1 MEDRL
6 KLKNNITSDGRIQ
19 SLWDGFITA
28 DSKSSEVSL
37 ENKMVIKTL
46 FRFE

>member
-6 KLKNNITSDGRIQ
+6 QLKNITSEGRIQ

-28 DSKSSEVSL
+28 DSKSSEVSIAYKIGYQDII
-37 ENKMVIKTL
+37 EV
-46 FRFE
+46 